1 VVGIPFRPRTERG
14 GGIVTCGRSEL
25 QRVILGL
32 GLVIALV
39 LAIASAVVPAIPGG
53 TTNMAIFW
61 GMIISWCLVFPWCLI
76 PLHKKPAARCL
87 SLILEEASNTMRY

>member
-1 VVGIPFRPRTERG
+1 MSYSVSYWVWATY
-14 GGIVTCGRSEL
+14 C
-25 QRVILGL
+25 LGL

-87 SLILEEASNTMRY
+87 SLILEEANNTVRY